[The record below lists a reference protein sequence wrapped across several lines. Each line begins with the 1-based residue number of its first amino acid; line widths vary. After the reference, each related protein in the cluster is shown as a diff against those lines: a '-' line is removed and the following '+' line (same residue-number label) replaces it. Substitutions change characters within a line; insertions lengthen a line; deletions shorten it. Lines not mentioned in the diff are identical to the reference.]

1 MDTHTNCVY
10 IIRCDDFITQHT
22 WLQLIMWEELDCSVT
37 GDNGINMLMTE
48 NICIT
53 YCLMSKEVTLMFPDS
68 VRSLLVRN
76 PFSHAL
82 FVATSQVRFL
92 IHKEHGIG
100 WRTATDKKRRIFR
113 LDPNRISSSS
123 NPTLTT
129 FSLNRKT
136 KSEANYSCSEVQTAS
151 LGQWLFQDMMLDPS
165 IVSLYNRDAPFNRI
179 KSRDGHSGCGIA
191 L

>member
-1 MDTHTNCVY
+1 MRH
-10 IIRCDDFITQHT
+10 FITQHT
-22 WLQLIMWEELDCSVT
+22 WLQLIMWEDLDCSVT
-37 GDNGINMLMTE
+37 GDNGINMLVTE

-82 FVATSQVRFL
+82 FVATGQVRFL

-100 WRTATDKKRRIFR
+100 WRTATDKKEKNLVQTRDKQDLKFVQPGLEWIQ
-113 LDPNRISSSS
+113 
-123 NPTLTT
+123 
-129 FSLNRKT
+129 T
-136 KSEANYSCSEVQTAS
+136 KSENKKWSKLFVRVRCKLPVWASDYSRMWC
-151 LGQWLFQDMMLDPS
+151 L
-165 IVSLYNRDAPFNRI
+165 NR
-179 KSRDGHSGCGIA
+179 